1 MRQSRYSSSLQLGV
15 FRLHARE
22 YWNIGVGVSPEREKV
37 LVACFRFDLVSH
49 KMICPAQLH
58 VGQSAYGIGIDDS
71 AMIENFLEFRHGFPA
86 PPCCEVR
93 LAAHIRRIDASEVGK
108 ECRARQREV

>member
-1 MRQSRYSSSLQLGV
+1 MDRCRRAAIPLSLQLGV

-22 YWNIGVGVSPEREKV
+22 YWNIGVGVSPESEEI

-71 AMIENFLEFRHGFPA
+71 AMIENFLEFRR
-86 PPCCEVR
+86 CL
-93 LAAHIRRIDASEVGK
+93 LATTS
-108 ECRARQREV
+108 